1 MLLMADLLLLGWALA
16 VALCTGVVLSR
27 AWRFWQQGA
36 GTPPAPALPD
46 EPALLLRPCAG
57 AEAQLLRNLTA
68 TAQAQHS
75 FPLSVA
81 ITVAEATDTALPIA
95 EQARTILSAAGLP
108 CRVAIHPPLGP
119 NRKASQLAGALQHDR
134 GRHAIVICADS
145 DLDLGGVDLDRL
157 VAPLHQ
163 DPTLGAVWAPF
174 IEARPS
180 DRLGDRAGAA
190 LLEGSLHAFT
200 LLAAVDGQ
208 ALVGKLC
215 ALRAGHLAAVGGWE
229 GLVQHLGEDVE
240 LARRLAEHGAGVRAV
255 PLLARA
261 RGETRSY
268 GAALQR
274 LARWLTVVRWQR
286 PALLWSYP
294 ALLLAPWLL
303 TLTAAPLSCWRASPL
318 LLPVVLLATLSR
330 LATAFVARTI
340 VRRAGGTVGPWPA
353 AWVDALL
360 ADALLALALL
370 RALASRRVCWRG
382 HTLEVA
388 RGGRLHAAQ
397 ASHHPPPQPHR
408 HQEPP
413 SC

>member
-1 MLLMADLLLLGWALA
+1 MLLLPDLLLLAWALA
-16 VALCTGVVLSR
+16 LALCTGVVLAR
-27 AWRFWQQGA
+27 AWRFWQPAA
-36 GTPPAPALPD
+36 GNPPAPALHD
-46 EPALLLRPCAG
+46 APALLLRPCAG
-57 AEAQLLRNLTA
+57 AETQLLRNLRA
-68 TAQAQHS
+68 TAEARHS

-95 EQARTILSAAGLP
+95 VQARTAVAAAGLP
-108 CRVAIHPPLGP
+108 CSVAVHPPLGP

-134 GRHAIVICADS
+134 GRHAVIICADS
-145 DLDLGGVDLDRL
+145 DLDLSGVDLDRL

-163 DPTLGAVWAPF
+163 DPALGAVWAPF
-174 IEARPS
+174 IEAPAS
-180 DRLGDRAGAA
+180 GRLGDRAGAA

-240 LARRLAEHGAGVRAV
+240 LARRLARHGAKVRAV

-303 TLTAAPLSCWRASPL
+303 TLSAGPLLCWRGGPL
-318 LLPVVLLATLSR
+318 LLPAVLLATLSR
-330 LATAFVARTI
+330 LSTALVARAI
-340 VRRAGGTVGPWPA
+340 VRRAGGTVAPWPA
-353 AWVDALL
+353 AWVGALL

-370 RALASRRVCWRG
+370 RAIASRSVAWRG

-388 RGGRLHAAQ
+388 RGGQLRAAQ
-397 ASHHPPPQPHR
+397 ASHHPPPPPHR